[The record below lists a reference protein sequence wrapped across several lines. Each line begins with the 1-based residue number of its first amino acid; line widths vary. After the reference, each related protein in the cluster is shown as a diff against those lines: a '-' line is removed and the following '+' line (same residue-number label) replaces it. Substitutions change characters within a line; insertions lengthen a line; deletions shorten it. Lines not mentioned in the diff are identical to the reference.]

1 MNFRLLAIFLAV
13 ILVAAAGV
21 TLWVQPAAISI
32 ADAGKPAELTLVA
45 KHHASSVAS
54 LHVEGRGQIDGEG
67 EITLLLNGQPYKTEK
82 LKGRVHFSWRM
93 DWYAPEAI
101 VRYQPLTA
109 RDGSITLRYHFA
121 SP

>member
-1 MNFRLLAIFLAV
+1 MNFRLLAIILALA
-13 ILVAAAGV
+13 LVAAAGV
-21 TLWVQPAAISI
+21 VLWVQPAAISL
-32 ADAGKPAELTLVA
+32 ADAGKPAELTLLP
-45 KHHASSVAS
+45 KHHAGSVAS

-82 LKGRVHFSWRM
+82 LNGRVHFSWRM
-93 DWYAPEAI
+93 DWYAPQAV
-101 VRYQPLTA
+101 VRYKPLTA